1 MESFEQDVIATKTW
15 FSKPRFEEITR
26 LYSPR
31 QVVEQRGTIE
41 RDYSIA
47 KHNAEA
53 FYQLLT
59 WAEGSFAFEGVASRE
74 EPTIFRATM
83 GLLMESM
90 RRQDELRQMRA

>member
-47 KHNAEA
+47 KHNAAA
-53 FYQLLT
+53 FYQLLR
-59 WAEGSFAFEGVASRE
+59 ELFASYHILFITKDTTIRQHSAVA
-74 EPTIFRATM
+74 
-83 GLLMESM
+83 LW
-90 RRQDELRQMRA
+90 